1 MDISNSSRVRIA
13 SIIYT
18 ETFDRWQEFSNI
30 APARLTAVNQLGF
43 IDVQVNTL

>member
-1 MDISNSSRVRIA
+1 MDITINHGSGLLEKYILKHLIA
-13 SIIYT
+13 
-18 ETFDRWQEFSNI
+18 DEFSNI